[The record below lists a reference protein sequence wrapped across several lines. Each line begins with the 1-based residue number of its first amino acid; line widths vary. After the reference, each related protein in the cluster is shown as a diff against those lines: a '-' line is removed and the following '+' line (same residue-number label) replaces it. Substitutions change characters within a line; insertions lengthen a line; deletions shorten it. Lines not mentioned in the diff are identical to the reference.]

1 MHKHIS
7 KRRWDFAVLLLGV
20 TLISFS
26 ILVLEIS
33 IMRIAS
39 ALFEYH
45 YAFVA
50 VSIAILGMGL
60 GGFLTHKLEPKIT
73 QRGVTRVLAEASVI
87 FSLSIT
93 IVTMSVLNLQT
104 INLYIY
110 SSLMFLPFFITG
122 FMFATVF
129 KTFSLNSNL
138 IYFFDLSGA
147 AIGSLAAIAL
157 FDSLNVIKTVLLLG
171 IISSIGSI
179 LFALSSKSKKTV
191 LVTLFV
197 LLVSSVVFAQNRGNN
212 LEIQVRG
219 DEKEIHVALDNVD
232 WGASV
237 IRSEWGA
244 FGRTDLV
251 EYDVDPYVKDIF
263 TDGSAGT
270 RMYHFDGDFDSQN
283 TSVSE
288 LRYSSAYFPFY
299 FGENERVLVI
309 GSGGGMDV
317 LNALMG
323 GAEQIFAVEVNPE
336 TVEIVREYSDFNG
349 GIYTQYD
356 NVHVFVDEGRSFL
369 QRSNLKY
376 DVIMLNIPI
385 SKTSQGISG
394 YALAENYLF
403 TTNSF
408 RDYLDHLTDQGRLVI
423 VAHHRPEIYRLTA
436 IALKVL
442 GDVEESI
449 GASMDHIVSTE
460 MSPSH
465 RPVFILK
472 KSAFDQQE
480 IEDMKW
486 MTIILDFIPIY
497 FPYTNPDYLDPMLA
511 QMVNEVSLDSIVSH
525 FRLHHNIDI
534 EPLSDDRPFF
544 YKFETGIQSTL
555 SLLLLGTSL
564 FCLLTF
570 VYYLRS
576 FRGQKG
582 RSVAHLKFFPVYF
595 SLLGVGFML
604 IEVSLMQKLI
614 LFLGHP
620 TLAMS
625 ISLFSLLISSGIGG
639 LCSKRVV
646 KNQLGKALKVSLI
659 IGAVIIMY
667 VLLIPTALNLLLGAE
682 LMVRGIVTL
691 ILIFPLGFL
700 LGIPFSSGMSILKQ
714 NSEDQI
720 PWMWCLNG
728 VFSLLG
734 SIFSVALAMILGFN
748 SVLILGSFTYFT
760 IFLIGTKG
768 EKKIEAK
775 GLEYTQNKKRYRIA
789 SEKNTNKM
797 FPYYQGS

>member
-1 MHKHIS
+1 MQKQTSKH
-7 KRRWDFAVLLLGV
+7 RWEFAVLLLGV
-20 TLISFS
+20 SLISFS

-50 VSIAILGMGL
+50 VSIAVLGMGL

-73 QRGVTRVLAEASVI
+73 QRGVTRVLAEASII

-93 IVTMSVLNLQT
+93 SVTMLVLNLQT

-110 SSLMFLPFFITG
+110 SSLMFLPFLIAG

-129 KTFSLNSNL
+129 KIFSLNSNL

-147 AIGSLAAIAL
+147 AIGALAAIAL
-157 FDSLNVIKTVLLLG
+157 FDGLSVINTVFLLG
-171 IISSIGSI
+171 TISSVGSI
-179 LFALSSKSKKTV
+179 LFALSSKRKRTV
-191 LVTLFV
+191 LITLFV
-197 LLVSSVVFAQNRGNN
+197 LLVSSAIFVQNTGNN
-212 LEIQVRG
+212 FEIQVRG

-232 WGASV
+232 WGARI
-237 IRSEWGA
+237 IRSEWSG
-244 FGRTDLV
+244 FGRTDVV
-251 EYDVDPYVKDIF
+251 EYDMDPYVKDIF
-263 TDGSAGT
+263 IDGSAGT
-270 RMYHFDGDFDSQN
+270 RMYYFDGDFDNQN
-283 TSVSE
+283 TTISN
-288 LRYSSAYFPFY
+288 LRNSSAYFPFY
-299 FGENERVLVI
+299 FGEKEKVLVI

-336 TVEIVREYSDFNG
+336 TVKIVREYSEFNG
-349 GIYTQYD
+349 GIYTKYD
-356 NVHVFVDEGRSFL
+356 NVSVFIDEGRSFL
-369 QRSNLKY
+369 KRSNLKY
-376 DVIMLNIPI
+376 DIIMLNIPI

-403 TTNSF
+403 TTDAF

-423 VAHHRPEIYRLTA
+423 VAHHRPEIYRLTT

-449 GASMDHIVSTE
+449 GASMSHIVITE
-460 MSPSH
+460 MTSSQ

-472 KSAFDQQE
+472 KSAYDQQE
-480 IEDMKW
+480 LEDMKL
-486 MTIILDFIPIY
+486 MTLKLNFNPIY
-497 FPYTNPDYLDPMLA
+497 FPYTNPEYLDPMLVR
-511 QMVNEVSLDSIVSH
+511 MTNEVSLDSIVSH
-525 FRLHHNIDI
+525 FNLYHTIDV
-534 EPLSDDRPFF
+534 EPMSDDRPFF
-544 YKFETGIQSTL
+544 YKLETGIPSTL
-555 SLLLLGTSL
+555 SSLLLGTSL

-570 VYYLRS
+570 MFYRRS
-576 FRGQKG
+576 FRDKKG
-582 RSVAHLKFFPVYF
+582 KNVAHLKFFPVYF
-595 SLLGVGFML
+595 SLLGIGFML
-604 IEVSLMQKLI
+604 IEVSLIQKLI

-646 KNQLGKALKVSLI
+646 KNQLGRALKVSLI
-659 IGAVIIMY
+659 IGVVIILY
-667 VLLIPTALNLLLGAE
+667 ILLMPTALNLLLGAE

-691 ILIFPLGFL
+691 VLIFPLGFL

-714 NSEDQI
+714 YSEDQI

-734 SIFSVALAMILGFN
+734 SVFSVALAMIFGFN
-748 SVLILGSFTYFT
+748 SVLILGAFTYFT
-760 IFLIGTKG
+760 IFLIGSKG
-768 EKKIEAK
+768 CEKLGSK
-775 GLEYTQNKKRYRIA
+775 GLEYT
-789 SEKNTNKM
+789 
-797 FPYYQGS
+797 